1 MNAQTILNFLDGQ
14 VRETIGTSGDKF
26 ITAVAPVLGAP
37 ASAITFIC
45 AGLSNGLGLAYAMST
60 RSRVVLCPNE
70 HWVKGVNDDDKL
82 LIIVDDPYRQYIQ
95 IVNRYFAELPPVGI
109 HITAWIA
116 DSVHIDESCYIGAFV
131 SIHDACTI
139 GQRVVI
145 HDHVTIYPHTTIADD
160 VTIHAGAVIGADG
173 FGFSHTNRDIVG
185 GLIRFPHVGGV
196 TLEQGA
202 EIGANTCID
211 RGTLGDTYIRR
222 GAKIDNLVHIA
233 HNADIGPDTAVVANA
248 MIAGSVKV
256 GGQSWV
262 APSASIRDRLFVG
275 EDALIELGA
284 VVVKNVDDHTTVAG
298 MPAEPLDDHLTNRR
312 KLKEVLNHER

>member
-14 VRETIGTSGDKF
+14 VHEIVGTPGDKF

-37 ASAITFIC
+37 ASAVTFIR
-45 AGLSNGLGLAYAMST
+45 AGLPSGLGLAYAMST
-60 RSRVVLCPNE
+60 RSRVILCPNE
-70 HWVKGVNDDDKL
+70 QWVKDVQDADKL
-82 LIIVDDPYRQYIQ
+82 LIVVDEPYKRYIQ
-95 IVNRYFAELPPVGI
+95 VMRQYFAEAAPVGV

-131 SIHDACTI
+131 SIHDDCTV

-173 FGFSHTNRDIVG
+173 FGFSHTNRDERG

-233 HNADIGPDTAVVANA
+233 HNADIGPNTAVVANA

-275 EDALIELGA
+275 EDALIGLGA
-284 VVVKNVDDHTTVAG
+284 VVVKNIDDHTTVAG
-298 MPAEPLDDHLTNRR
+298 IPAEPLDEYLTNRK
-312 KLKEVLNHER
+312 KLKEMLNHE